1 MVDFVAV
8 TYVIPAG
15 LFGWI
20 LVGLIAGAVAGRI
33 ARGRGYGCIG
43 DIVVG
48 LIGSVVGGWIYDA
61 LFGGGRVLHFWTS
74 VVVAI
79 LGAVVLIFAL
89 RLVRTAL

>member
-1 MVDFVAV
+1 MVGVVAV
-8 TYVIPAG
+8 IYVIPAG
-15 LFGWI
+15 LIGWI

-61 LFGGGRVLHFWTS
+61 VIGGNRVLHFWTS
-74 VVVAI
+74 VLVAI
-79 LGAVVLIFAL
+79 IGAVVLIFVL
-89 RLVRTAL
+89 RLVRKAL